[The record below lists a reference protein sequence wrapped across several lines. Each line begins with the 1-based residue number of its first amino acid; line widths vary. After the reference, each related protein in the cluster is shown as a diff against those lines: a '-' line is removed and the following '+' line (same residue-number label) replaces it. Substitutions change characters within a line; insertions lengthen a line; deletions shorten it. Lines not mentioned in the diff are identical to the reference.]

1 MRKMIAAALAVTLM
15 LTLAS
20 CFSTNTPEYLARRAH
35 EETLAL
41 TEATVY
47 YEANL
52 KIARKHMTGTR
63 EDRVSLTRKCV
74 WTTDGYTVYDDSG
87 EAVEENT
94 SGVAAWEFMFPNI
107 SSDGYEVV
115 ESTLSR
121 TNSVRE
127 AILILDTSE
136 LISYFSPRVD
146 TLLLSYGADSADL
159 TGAGDT
165 TFTLTV
171 DRPRSYAHTAIIHFT
186 TTVRVGD
193 EICPAT
199 FSFRFDYTD
208 VDYEV

>member
-1 MRKMIAAALAVTLM
+1 MRKTVAAALAVILIFS
-15 LTLAS
+15 LAS

-47 YEANL
+47 YEVNMRVT
-52 KIARKHMTGTR
+52 RKHMTGTR

-74 WTTDGYTVYDDSG
+74 WTTNGYTVYDDSG

-159 TGAGDT
+159 AGAEDT

-171 DRPRSYAHTAIIHFT
+171 DRPLSYARTAIIHFA
-186 TTVRVGD
+186 TTVTVDG

-199 FSFRFDYTD
+199 FSFRFDYTN
-208 VDYEV
+208 VNYEV

>member
-47 YEANL
+47 YEANMRVT
-52 KIARKHMTGTR
+52 RKHMTGTR
-63 EDRVSLTRKCV
+63 NDELSISLKCIR
-74 WTTDGYTVYDDSG
+74 TKDGYTVYDQNG
-87 EAVEENT
+87 ETVEENA
-94 SGVAAWEFMFPNI
+94 SGATAWEFMFPNI
-107 SSDGYEVV
+107 SSDAHEVV
-115 ESTLSR
+115 ESSMSR

-127 AILILDTSE
+127 AILIINTAE
-136 LISYFSPRVD
+136 LIAYFSPRVEG
-146 TLLLSYGADSADL
+146 LLLAYGADTADL
-159 TGAGDT
+159 AGAEDT

-171 DRPRSYAHTAIIHFT
+171 DRPLSYARTAIIHFA
-186 TTVRVGD
+186 TTVTVDG

-199 FSFRFDYTD
+199 FSFRFDYTN
-208 VDYEV
+208 VNYEV